1 MRERLIA
8 LFVGL
13 TVAVLALSGIPRAY
27 AVADLV
33 HANELSKA
41 DRSADLIAAVIT
53 ERASTGGVV
62 TEVSLDPL
70 VQRDESVEYVTSGG
84 AVTRAGT
91 LTQRPSSDDISVTR
105 TIPGGGRLTLWRS
118 GDVVEESVS
127 DAVLP
132 MVLLAVAL
140 LLASALV
147 GSVLARRL
155 SKPFAELAS
164 VADDIGEGR
173 FDVEVPHYAIPEA
186 EAIGDALRRGAS
198 RLDEL
203 VERERS
209 LAVNASHELRT
220 PIAALRLELEDL
232 AMWPQTPPEVAEEL
246 RGYIPELKR
255 LSAAVTQYLDTARDQ
270 RRASNGFGP
279 DLPT

>member
-33 HANELSKA
+33 HASELSKA
-41 DRSADLIAAVIT
+41 ERSADLIAVVIE
-53 ERASTGGVV
+53 ERGAAGGAV
-62 TEVSLDPL
+62 TEASLEPL
-70 VQRDESVEYVTSGG
+70 LHSAESIEYVAPAGT
-84 AVTRAGT
+84 VTRAGT
-91 LTQRPSSDDISVTR
+91 AAQRPSPDDISVNR
-105 TIPGGGRLTLWRS
+105 QIPGGGRLTLWRS
-118 GDVVEESVS
+118 GDVVEDGVS

-132 MVLLAVAL
+132 MVLLALAL
-140 LLASALV
+140 LIAAALV

-155 SKPFAELAS
+155 SRPFAELAT
-164 VADDIGEGR
+164 VADDIGQGR

-232 AMWPQTPPEVAEEL
+232 AMWPQTPPEVADEL

-270 RRASNGFGP
+270 RRANNDNDFGA
-279 DLPT
+279 